1 MDNKL
6 KLGLVLGAVAG
17 VGATVLVSVPDVEG
31 KIKNKTVTI
40 KGDTATIVGETC
52 FFEVTKQDG
61 SKGIAAKAVGQV
73 MTTENKVAISEPV
86 EVMLAKEEE
95 ADVKAAISSVL
106 KSWRKAN
113 KLEE

>member
-17 VGATVLVSVPDVEG
+17 VGASVLVSIPDAEG
-31 KIKNKTVTI
+31 KVKNKVVTI

-73 MTTENKVAISEPV
+73 LTTENEIAISEPV
-86 EVMLAKEEE
+86 EVLLSADEE
-95 ADVKAAISSVL
+95 ADVKKAIGSVL
-106 KSWRKAN
+106 KGWRKAN
-113 KLEE
+113 QLEE